1 MTKGTGNP
9 RGDMLVRIKVE
20 VPKNL
25 TTRQRSAIDE
35 LIAALEDDK

>member
-1 MTKGTGNP
+1 MTKGAENP

-25 TTRQRSAIDE
+25 TTRQRAAMDE
-35 LIAALEDDK
+35 LAAALEESK